1 MKSKTFIFFVVCIMA
16 ALSMLMPL
24 MASAA
29 PSAGL
34 LRGKAASESTASINS
49 SLLTDGSDAT
59 SATISNGQY
68 VEWVLDATY
77 TITHVY
83 FIEQTA
89 VTGRLQLLDESGTVL
104 YDRGRISSTGGTSY
118 TAITAVNN
126 VKKVRVAGVG
136 GNATTFEVDVLG
148 TAALDYSGGLLDGR
162 TMNLGPEGD
171 ISNSTTLAA
180 TDNNESTVTSIGV
193 TGGNDVLWYEFP
205 TLKNITGF
213 RIKSGTGLYVAAY
226 GEGGTLI
233 SQRAVGTFNLN
244 GNLVPFTVSNV
255 KTIIVVN
262 TLSTTVDVAEFNVYG
277 SDAPDTTPP
286 IAPTG
291 LTATGQVGQILL
303 DWADVSDAASYKVYR
318 DGTQVASGVV
328 ASTWTDTG
336 VADGVTYSY
345 EVTAVDAAGNE
356 SPRSTAATAETAE
369 VADEIPP
376 ATPTGVTTTPG
387 DGQIH
392 VTWDANTDDA
402 TGYNVYVNGV
412 KGNTTPIT
420 TPSATLTGLNNG
432 QTYQVQISAVD
443 AAGNESPRS
452 APVAAT
458 PFGALVPPTNL
469 RAIPK
474 NAEVELKWDA
484 VPGAT
489 GYRIY
494 RDGTLIG
501 STTTETR
508 YVDTTVTNDNMYVYR
523 VTATGDEGVESGPS
537 DPKSARPGNIIVI
550 EPDAPLFG
558 GLMGVLETGWSFL
571 KKFGGYVAIVL
582 AILFAPT
589 IISFAVWLFRK
600 LSPSKAAKKSE
611 AGGKKQPKQR
621 KQLTP
626 EEKERRARERR
637 LNKAR
642 DDKYDQLT
650 RMGRI
655 SERDKWAR
663 EIKYMNREQ
672 REAKARE
679 ERNRKSREQRAASS
693 GGGRTQRSGRSSRR
707 GR

>member
-1 MKSKTFIFFVVCIMA
+1 MKRK
-16 ALSMLMPL
+16 LSLVAIGIVISLFAIPFY
-24 MASAA
+24 ASAA
-29 PSAGL
+29 TLTIIDGVM
-34 LRGKAASESTASINS
+34 AASPPRANAVDNNVTTYALMRLNS
-49 SLLTDGSDAT
+49 PDYLQISGIEAGKTYKVHVATDDGSTT
-59 SATISNGQY
+59 SARLIFQTSTN
-68 VEWVLDATY
+68 VLIDDYLSIPATATRSITSFVAPVGAARMLIQNY
-77 TITHVY
+77 TY
-83 FIEQTA
+83 
-89 VTGRLQLLDESGTVL
+89 
-104 YDRGRISSTGGTSY
+104 
-118 TAITAVNN
+118 
-126 VKKVRVAGVG
+126 AGPQP
-136 GNATTFEVDVLG
+136 
-148 TAALDYSGGLLDGR
+148 TAAIRIYEVEEGISFSGGLLDGLPMFVA
-162 TMNLGPEGD
+162 TNVSNASTGD
-171 ISNSTTLAA
+171 LRL
-180 TDNNESTVTSIGV
+180 TDNNESSGYNFGSSTFYAWRSLTE
-193 TGGNDVLWYEFP
+193 T
-205 TLKNITGF
+205 TTITGVRVKATGSP
-213 RIKSGTGLYVAAY
+213 RIIYYDADGVPIKAEVIPSDGSLFATNVPNVRKVAFTQATGSVHFW
-226 GEGGTLI
+226 E
-233 SQRAVGTFNLN
+233 V
-244 GNLVPFTVSNV
+244 
-255 KTIIVVN
+255 
-262 TLSTTVDVAEFNVYG
+262 NVYG
-277 SDAPDTTPP
+277 STTPPDTTPP
-286 IAPTG
+286 AAPIN

-303 DWADVSDAASYKVYR
+303 DWGDVPDAAFYKVYR
-318 DGTQVASGVV
+318 NGTQVASGII

-336 VADGVTYSY
+336 VTDGVTYSY
-345 EVTAVDAAGNE
+345 EVTAVDAADNE
-356 SPRSTAATAETAE
+356 SPRSAAATAETAE
-369 VADEIPP
+369 VLDEIPP

-420 TPSATLTGLNNG
+420 TPSANLTGLNNG
-432 QTYQVQISAVD
+432 QTYQVQVSAVD

-452 APVAAT
+452 APVNVT
-458 PFGALVPPTNL
+458 PFGALVPPNDVK
-469 RAIPK
+469 AIPK
-474 NAEVELKWDA
+474 NAQVEIKWAA

-494 RDGTLIG
+494 RNGTLIG
-501 STTTETR
+501 TTTTETR
-508 YVDTTVTNDNMYVYR
+508 YVDTTVTNDTMYEYT
-523 VTATGDEGVESGPS
+523 VTSTGDGGESAPS
-537 DPKSARPGNIIVI
+537 EVKSARPGNIIVI

-589 IISFAVWLFRK
+589 ILSFVVWLFRK
-600 LSPSKAAKKSE
+600 LSPSKAAKKAE
-611 AGGKKQPKQR
+611 AGGKKHSKQR

-663 EIKYMNREQ
+663 EVKYMNREQ